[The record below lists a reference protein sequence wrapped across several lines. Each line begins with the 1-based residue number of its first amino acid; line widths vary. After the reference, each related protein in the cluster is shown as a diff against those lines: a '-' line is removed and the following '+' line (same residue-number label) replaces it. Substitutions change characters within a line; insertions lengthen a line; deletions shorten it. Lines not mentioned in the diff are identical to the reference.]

1 MCLEI
6 KSKFANSTTQR
17 NMKILFLLVVLT
29 TNGIWAA
36 NLPLE
41 ENDALNRTSRQ
52 VGSPKKVDQYLS
64 TTGFI
69 FKKGVELIAG
79 GKINVFV
86 IYCI

>member
-1 MCLEI
+1 
-6 KSKFANSTTQR
+6 
-17 NMKILFLLVVLT
+17 MKILFLLVVLT
-29 TNGIWAA
+29 TNGIWSA

-41 ENDALNRTSRQ
+41 ENDVLNRTSRQ

-64 TTGFI
+64 TTGYI

>member
-1 MCLEI
+1 M
-6 KSKFANSTTQR
+6 
-17 NMKILFLLVVLT
+17 VLT

-41 ENDALNRTSRQ
+41 ENDALNCTSRQ

-79 GKINVFV
+79 GKINVFCYLLH
-86 IYCI
+86 IKYNLCFIFIH

>member
-1 MCLEI
+1 
-6 KSKFANSTTQR
+6 
-17 NMKILFLLVVLT
+17 MKILFLLVVLT

-64 TTGFI
+64 TTGYI
-69 FKKGVELIAG
+69 FRKGVELIAG
-79 GKINVFV
+79 GKINVFCYLLH
-86 IYCI
+86 IKYNLCFIFIH